1 MISLF
6 EIIICVGIVFFIIM
20 FIKISIDHATNIPT
34 WNGIIISSLIGMLGF
49 YLIMCWIGWMG
60 DKRDDEQKN
69 SET

>member
-1 MISLF
+1 
-6 EIIICVGIVFFIIM
+6 M

-34 WNGIIISSLIGMLGF
+34 WNGIIVSSLIGMLGF

-60 DKRDDEQKN
+60 DKRDNEQKN